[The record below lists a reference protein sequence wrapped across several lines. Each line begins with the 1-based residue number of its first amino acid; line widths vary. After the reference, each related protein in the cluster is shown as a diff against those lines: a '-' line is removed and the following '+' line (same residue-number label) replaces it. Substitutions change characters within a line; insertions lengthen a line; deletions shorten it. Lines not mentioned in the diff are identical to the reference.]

1 MKHTN
6 KILAVVL
13 SFVMLSA
20 LGVIPADNSLAA
32 SEEWDALDYAAKA
45 NVESFTDSGI
55 TSCSDEEFFGK
66 YNSETQSWVNKGYL
80 NYDKYSGLSGVK
92 ESAKSGNYAEAKE
105 LLLEFHRELY
115 SGFPEVFEDKAPTK
129 HQLLSAYAVKNNFQL
144 NTTMVSAVLGIPTVS
159 AENSYVE
166 IDFTERI
173 TRILNRPSAVYSVE
187 LFGLKKDGTSL
198 EFESR
203 NANKGNPP
211 VAEITVN
218 GVVHRFEATD
228 DATISPDDNY
238 ATNYGTEATL
248 CAEESVSSIGLA
260 RLTDSNTKRSLI
272 KFDFSS
278 LKPLGTPTKAVIRL
292 FGRNKGSGS
301 GEMLAIEY
309 ANNAWAEDE
318 VTFYMGQSGAI
329 MEHATFS
336 NYGCDSF
343 RFDGGVVPDRD
354 GAHQVFAYRYP
365 EELLRFTWAT
375 PLAQIYHYNQD
386 ERYALTFLNQWAG
399 YLKQRGKNPRYDK
412 FLDGHCRDQAVAKI
426 LFEMIDSEY
435 MTPELW
441 TATMKYYQMELRAQ
455 IDGGNDSGN
464 WGTYQING
472 MRALLGYG
480 QTLSIYDEVLS
491 TLQEWIPAKLD
502 EAFRPDGSGKE
513 IAWGYSFSTFTQLI
527 EGEEM
532 LKQTN
537 LSDTTFPEDVRKKAY
552 KIIKYFASLLM
563 PGGGN
568 PQVGDEAGYNGI
580 NYNDVQRNNLLYSVC
595 DVPFWKYLASDGK
608 EGTAPHWTTIG
619 FTGSENEDEFVSGVY
634 TMRSGWSDDAVYLY
648 TDVDGNTNPGHGH
661 ADDNQIIIK
670 AYGQYLLTD
679 QSFSSYAT
687 QRIPLDSTKYHNTVY
702 IDSVDQ
708 NRTGVTEYE
717 KENPVVKQKRFET
730 NSLYDNTTLTTP
742 QNGDH
747 FGLHTRNILYLKPGF
762 FVVNDYLEPTDSDN
776 HSYEQNWHMLP
787 SANPDIDK
795 NYVGKSN
802 FTDTANVYV
811 AQANSTGMAA
821 SVKDGYFGQGTGS
834 IYDSHYLS
842 YEKQASGNV
851 LYDTVIYPA
860 KPGETAEVSS
870 YQHPLSGVTDNGAT
884 AMHIDIVNEEKTV
897 ANADYYL
904 VHDIAQKAEREFLHY
919 KTDGRSAFVN
929 KNENGE
935 ITEIVVQDARYLF
948 DTESGKYLF
957 KSTSETEEFGY
968 RKDDNTLYIE
978 TSDESKLKDTT
989 LYVENIHTVFNVKVN
1004 GEETAFKTFGDYI
1017 YFGNKPSAT
1026 DESFVI
1032 ADFTQKNTV
1041 EQWTAASVIASNY
1054 RGKYDTVF
1062 NTYSLN
1068 WAMGSVGENYLNSLP
1083 EKFANLDFSDYGSLH
1098 LDFHI
1103 NRSEAMALKYP
1114 QVKNWFTVVLSTSEN
1129 PGLYDKYKNNECL
1142 TYEIDL
1148 SEFPLNKPVS
1158 KDIALADFVT
1168 QFDGMKDGVQGEK
1181 DGKTNLNEIKSI
1193 SIFGGPSGSGAI
1205 NGTGNPLGTWA
1216 FKNSEENDERCCGF
1230 LLYDI
1235 MLDSGANIIEKQL
1248 SEIMSE
1254 HTLISENITLP
1265 SEFSSG
1271 SVKWSSSNE
1280 QIISSKGEVF
1290 TTGEDVRV
1298 LLTAEISA
1306 NDGTTKTLVYP
1317 VTVKAGERIKE
1328 AVIADFSNPDTV
1340 TAWLT
1345 NTSVGDNKGT
1355 LGEKI
1360 GKNGT
1365 SAYNLSWFYGS
1376 SGETYLANSDAAGV
1390 DFSKYSELCMEIK
1403 VLPEAAIN
1411 NYFTVILSTVD
1422 NPADTGTL
1430 YGDTARFCDNECLM
1444 YEVDLNSV
1452 PHNEWYT
1459 LRMPLKD
1466 FETVYDGMKNGV
1478 QGTKDGTT
1486 NLSEIRSV
1494 SIYSGAANGGRLN
1507 ANNEKFHSFTTWA
1520 FKNTAQ
1526 APDAGSMYLQEILL
1540 APMKLESTSIENGAK
1555 DILPSQNEISFAF
1568 NDNIN
1573 SVPAGVTVLKN
1584 GNKQDNYQ
1592 LKVNNNVLTV
1602 VFSPYLDLKSEYHI
1616 MISGDLTNRG
1626 GGKLSE
1632 NILFGFS
1639 TSDKDCWTGDFG
1651 IYTKNGKFT
1660 DMTSSAN
1667 VYAHA
1672 GYVNSSLEKDIILT
1686 IAGYNQEKLV
1696 DVKSV
1701 PVKITSQY
1709 NNVIST
1715 GEISYNPQTMDCIKA
1730 FLWDGKNFTPV
1741 DCEMLFK
1748 EN

>member
-1 MKHTN
+1 MRFASR
-6 KILAVVL
+6 LL
-13 SFVMLSA
+13 SVMLSA
-20 LGVIPADNSLAA
+20 LMLSALGIVPKDLSAMA
-32 SEEWDALDYAAKA
+32 SEEWDALDYAAKD
-45 NVESFTDSGI
+45 NVEAFTDSGV
-55 TSCSDEEFFGK
+55 TLYSDEEFFGK
-66 YNSETQSWVNKGYL
+66 YDSGNQSWINKGYL
-80 NYDKYSGLSGVK
+80 NYAKYPGLSDV
-92 ESAKSGNYAEAKE
+92 EEYAKLGNYEEAKVK
-105 LLLEFHRELY
+105 LLEFHRELY
-115 SGFPEVFEDKAPTK
+115 SGFSEVFENKEPTK

-144 NTTMVSAVLGIPTVS
+144 NTAMVGAVLGIPTVPN
-159 AENSYVE
+159 ENSYVE
-166 IDFTERI
+166 IDFTERVS
-173 TRILNRPSAVYSVE
+173 TVLKRPSAIYSVE

-203 NANKGNPP
+203 NAKKGNPP

-238 ATNYGTEATL
+238 LTNYGTEATL

-278 LKPLGTPTKAVIRL
+278 LKSLGTPTKAVIRL
-292 FGRNKGSGS
+292 YGRNIGSGS

-309 ANNAWAEDE
+309 ANNAWSEDE
-318 VTFYMGQSGAI
+318 VTFYMGQNGAI

-343 RFDGGVVPDRD
+343 RFDGGVAPDRD
-354 GAHQVFAYRYP
+354 GVQQVFAYRYP

-386 ERYALTFLNQWAG
+386 EHYALTFLNQWAG

-412 FLDGHCRDQAVAKI
+412 YLDGHCRDQAVSKI

-441 TATMKYYQMELRAQ
+441 SATMKYYQMELRAQ
-455 IDGGNDSGN
+455 IDGGNDAGN

-480 QTLSIYDEVLS
+480 QTLSIYDEVLA
-491 TLQEWIPAKLD
+491 TLQKWIPAKID
-502 EAFRPDGSGKE
+502 EAFRSDGSGKE

-537 LSDTTFPEDVRKKAY
+537 LGDTTFPENVQQKAY
-552 KIIKYFASLLM
+552 KIIKYFASLLL

-580 NYNDVQRNNLLYSVC
+580 NYNDANRNNLLYSVC

-608 EGTAPHWTTIG
+608 EGTAPDWTTIG

-634 TMRSGWSDDAVYLY
+634 TMRSDWSDDAVYLY

-717 KENPVVKQKRFET
+717 KANPVVKQKRFAT

-747 FGLHTRNILYLKPGF
+747 FGLHTRNILFLKPGF
-762 FVVNDYLEPTDSDN
+762 FVVNDYLEPKDSAK
-776 HSYEQNWHMLP
+776 HSYQQNWHMLP
-787 SANPDIDK
+787 DANPDI
-795 NYVGKSN
+795 NENFVGKSN
-802 FTDTANVYV
+802 FSDTANVYV
-811 AQANSTGMAA
+811 AQANSTGMTA

-842 YEKQASGNV
+842 YEKQASGKV
-851 LYDTVIYPA
+851 IYDTVIYPA
-860 KPGETAEVSS
+860 KPGENAEVSS
-870 YQHPLSGVTDNGAT
+870 YQLPLNGVADNGAT
-884 AMHIDIVNEEKTV
+884 AIHIDIKNDEKTV
-897 ANADYYL
+897 ADADYYL
-904 VHDIAQKAEREFLHY
+904 VHDLTQQSEREFSHY
-919 KTDGRSAFVN
+919 KTNGRSAFVN
-929 KNENGE
+929 KNEAGAV
-935 ITEIVVQDARYLF
+935 TEIMVQDSSYLY
-948 DTESGKYLF
+948 DTENGKYLF
-957 KSTSETEEFGY
+957 KSLSEAEEFGY
-968 RKDDNTLYIE
+968 REEDNTLVIE
-978 TSDESKLKDTT
+978 ISDESKLKDIT
-989 LYVENIHTVFNVKVN
+989 LYVENIHTVFNVVVN
-1004 GEETAFKTFGDYI
+1004 GKETAFKKLGNYI
-1017 YFGNKPSAT
+1017 YFGNKPIVA
-1026 DESFVI
+1026 DESLVL
-1032 ADFTQKNTV
+1032 ADFTQKSTV
-1041 EQWTAASVIASNY
+1041 DQWMAASVIASNLK
-1054 RGKYDTVF
+1054 GKYDTVY
-1062 NTYSLN
+1062 NAYSMN
-1068 WAMGSVGENYLNSLP
+1068 WVLGSVGENYLNSLP
-1083 EKFANLDFSDYGSLH
+1083 EKFANLDFSDYGSMH
-1098 LDFHI
+1098 LDFYI
-1103 NRSEAMALKYP
+1103 NRSEALKLKYP

-1148 SEFPLNKPVS
+1148 SEFALNKTVS
-1158 KDIALADFVT
+1158 ADIPLADFVT

-1181 DGKTNLNEIKSI
+1181 DGKTDLSEIKSI
-1193 SIFGGPSGSGAI
+1193 SIFSGPFGTGVI
-1205 NGTGNPLGTWA
+1205 NGIGNPLGTWA

-1230 LLYDI
+1230 ILYDI
-1235 MLDSGANIIEKQL
+1235 MLNSGADIIEKQL

-1254 HTLISENITLP
+1254 YTLVSENISLP
-1265 SEFSSG
+1265 KEFSSG
-1271 SVKWSSSNE
+1271 TVSWSSSNE
-1280 QIISSKGEVF
+1280 QVISSDGKVF
-1290 TTGEDVRV
+1290 TTGEDVKV

-1306 NDGTTKTLVYP
+1306 NDGTSKTLVYP
-1317 VTVKAGERIKE
+1317 VTVKAGERITE
-1328 AVIADFSNPDTV
+1328 FVLADFSNPDTV

-1345 NTSVGDNKGT
+1345 NTSGKDNKGG

-1365 SAYNLSWFYGS
+1365 SAYNMSWFYGS
-1376 SGETYLANSDAAGV
+1376 SGESYLANSSAAGV

-1403 VLPEAAIN
+1403 VMPEAAIN
-1411 NYFTVILSTVD
+1411 NYFTVILSTTE
-1422 NPADTGTL
+1422 NPAKTGTL
-1430 YGDTARFCDNECLM
+1430 YGDTARYCDNECLM

-1459 LRMPLKD
+1459 LRLPLKD
-1466 FETVYDGMKNGV
+1466 FVTVYDGMKNGV

-1486 NLSEIRSV
+1486 NRSDIRSV

-1507 ANNEKFHSFTTWA
+1507 ANNESFHTFTTWA

-1526 APDAGSMYLQEILL
+1526 APSAGSMYLQEIML
-1540 APMKLESTSIENGAK
+1540 APMKLKSTSIENGAK
-1555 DILPSQNEISFAF
+1555 DILPDSKEISFTF
-1568 NDNIN
+1568 NDNIATPPIN
-1573 SVPAGVTVLKN
+1573 CVTVLKN
-1584 GNKQDNYQ
+1584 GEEQQNYQ
-1592 LKVNNNVLTV
+1592 LKANGNVLTV
-1602 VFSPYLDLKSEYHI
+1602 SFLNYLDLKSEYHI
-1616 MISGDLTNRG
+1616 LISNELTG
-1626 GGKLSE
+1626 KCGGKLSE

-1639 TSDKDCWTGDFG
+1639 TAVMDNWTGDFG
-1651 IYTKNGKFT
+1651 VYTSNGKFT
-1660 DMTSSAN
+1660 DMESSAN
-1667 VYAHA
+1667 VYANV
-1672 GYVNSSLEKDIILT
+1672 GYVNSSAEKNVILT
-1686 IAGYNQEKLV
+1686 IAGYRQGKLV

-1701 PVKITSQY
+1701 PVKITDLY
-1709 NNVIST
+1709 NSVIST
-1715 GEISYNPQTMDCIKA
+1715 EEISYNPQTMDSIKA
-1730 FLWDGKNFTPV
+1730 FLWDAESFMPV
-1741 DCEMLFK
+1741 SFAVLP
-1748 EN
+1748 